1 MSAARFA
8 IVFSLALGVL
18 GHAPRPAR
26 AADAAVRRAALAS
39 ITAQD
44 VKDYVAALAD
54 DTFEGR
60 ESGTR
65 GGRAAGIY
73 IVDHLKKFGIPGGNT
88 GGGYHQNFGGGA
100 SNLLALVEGSD
111 PQLKQECIIISAH
124 YDHVGYGNSRNSYGP
139 TGLIHNG
146 ADDNASGVAG
156 LLEVAQAV
164 SLLPVAP
171 RRSILFAF
179 WDAEEK
185 GLLGSKHW
193 IDHPTV
199 PLARVRA
206 MMNVDM
212 IGRLRN
218 SRLTVYGVRTSAGF
232 RQLVSRQNDPS
243 ALLLNFSWEL
253 KGDSDH
259 YSFYQR
265 GIPIVM
271 LHTGMHDD
279 YHRPSDDAEKVNVD
293 GLSRIAQLLFS
304 VLVELADTSD
314 LRAFRRQALNETRGD
329 QQQLERGIPSPP
341 GRLGV
346 RLDGKAAAEG
356 QLVVS
361 YILPGSAAERA
372 GVRIGDRIVQFEKR
386 PVKDS
391 AEFTTRVLAAP
402 GVASITVERAG
413 EEEPRELTLALSGD
427 PVRLGISW
435 RTDEAEPGVVIVN
448 RVVAGSLAERAG
460 LRINDRID
468 RVSGHLFASG
478 EEFRKL
484 LNDPAENLVLDVEA
498 EGRVRAVEV
507 PIGQSRTDDA
517 QSKTDVSNAAQ

>member
-8 IVFSLALGVL
+8 VIFPLALACL
-18 GHAPRPAR
+18 GRMPQPAL
-26 AADAAVRRAALAS
+26 AADAAMRRAALAS

-44 VKDYVAALAD
+44 AKDHVAALAD

-73 IVDHLKKFGIPGGNT
+73 IIDHLKKFGTRGGST

-100 SNLLALVEGSD
+100 SNILGLVEGSD
-111 PQLKQECIIISAH
+111 PELKKEFIVISAH

-156 LLEVAQAV
+156 LLEVAQAL
-164 SLLPVAP
+164 SLLPAAP

-193 IDHPTV
+193 IDHPTA
-199 PLARVRA
+199 PLGRVRA

-218 SRLTVYGVRTSAGF
+218 SRLVVYGVRTSPGL

-243 ALLLNFSWEL
+243 ALLLNFTWEL

-279 YHRPSDDAEKVNVD
+279 YHRPSDDAEKVNAD

-314 LRAFRRQALNETRGD
+314 LRPFRRQALNETRGD
-329 QQQLERGIPSPP
+329 QQQTERGLPSPP

-346 RLDGKAAAEG
+346 RVDAKAAAEG
-356 QLVVS
+356 QVVVS
-361 YILPGSAAERA
+361 SVTPGSAADRA
-372 GVRIGDRIVQFEKR
+372 GVRAGDHVVQFENR
-386 PVKDS
+386 PVRDS

-402 GVASITVERAG
+402 SVASISVERAG
-413 EEEPRELTLALSGD
+413 EKGPREMALALAGD
-427 PVRLGISW
+427 PVKLGISW
-435 RTDEAEPGVVIVN
+435 RTDEAEPGVIIVN
-448 RVVAGSLAERAG
+448 RVVGGSLAERAG
-460 LRINDRID
+460 LHVNDRID
-468 RVSGHLFASG
+468 RVSGHLFATG

-484 LNDPAENLVLDVEA
+484 VNEPAEDLVLDVEA
-498 EGRVRAVEV
+498 EGRLRTVEL
-507 PIGQSRTDDA
+507 PTGQFRTE
-517 QSKTDVSNAAQ
+517 NATPEAAGSD